1 MSTIVAV
8 KKNRVAAV
16 AADTL
21 ITFGNTKE
29 SAEYVVNCQKIVSYK
44 DNFLAVS
51 GSSNVQIALEDYLFK
66 SKENIKFKTI
76 SEIYRFGLLF
86 HKELKDNH
94 FLRAEDNDD
103 DFETFRG
110 DIVIA
115 NPNGIFGLSSYRY
128 VQEYSKFY
136 ASGSGSQFALG
147 AMFAVYS
154 DEDKTAEDIA
164 RIGVSAGTEFDDG
177 SGLPID
183 CYTIKLK
190 K

>member
-1 MSTIVAV
+1 MTTIAVV
-8 KKNRVAAV
+8 KKNGIVAI

-29 SAEYVVNCQKIVSYK
+29 SAEYVVNHQKIVSYK
-44 DNFLAVS
+44 NNFLAVS
-51 GSSNVQIALEDYLFK
+51 GSSSVQIALEDYLIK
-66 SKENIKFKTI
+66 SKKAVKFGTI
-76 SEIYRFGLLF
+76 TEIYRFGLLF

-94 FLRAEDNDD
+94 FLRPDDDDD

-115 NPNGIFGLSSYRY
+115 NPFGIFGLSSYRY

-136 ASGSGSQFALG
+136 TSGSGSEFASG
-147 AMFAVYS
+147 AIFAIYN
-154 DEDKTAEDIA
+154 DAAKTAEDIA
-164 RIGVSAGTEFDDG
+164 KLGVTAGAEFDDG
-177 SGLPID
+177 TGLPVN
-183 CYTIKLK
+183 CYTVKLK

>member
-1 MSTIVAV
+1 MTTIAV
-8 KKNRVAAV
+8 VRKNEFASI

-29 SAEYVVNCQKIVSYK
+29 SAEYVVNHQKIVSYK

-51 GSSNVQIALEDYLFK
+51 GSSSVQLALEDYLLK
-66 SKENIKFKTI
+66 SKKNNQFSTI
-76 SEIYRFGLLF
+76 NEIYRFGLLF

-94 FLRAEDNDD
+94 FLRPEEDD
-103 DFETFRG
+103 DAFETFRG

-115 NPNGIFGLSSYRY
+115 NPHGIFGLSSYRF

-136 ASGSGSQFALG
+136 TSGSGSEFASG
-147 AMFAVYS
+147 AMFAVYN
-154 DEDKTAEDIA
+154 DANKTAEDIA
-164 RIGVSAGTEFDDG
+164 KLGVMAGAEFDDG
-177 SGLPID
+177 TSLPLN

-190 K
+190 